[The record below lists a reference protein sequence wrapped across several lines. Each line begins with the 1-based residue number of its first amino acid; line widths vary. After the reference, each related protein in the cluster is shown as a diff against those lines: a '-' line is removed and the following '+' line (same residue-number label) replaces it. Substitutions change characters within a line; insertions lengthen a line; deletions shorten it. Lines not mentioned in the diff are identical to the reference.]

1 MAFSVAKIVHV
12 YFLQN
17 HKRVVVLLSV
27 QHCRSVSSLSDRPDL
42 KYRGS
47 QVEGGVKGGV
57 EDGVEGGVE
66 RWGKGVE
73 GGGVGLNL

>member
-1 MAFSVAKIVHV
+1 M
-12 YFLQN
+12 
-17 HKRVVVLLSV
+17 
-27 QHCRSVSSLSDRPDL
+27 
-42 KYRGS
+42 
-47 QVEGGVKGGV
+47 KGGV